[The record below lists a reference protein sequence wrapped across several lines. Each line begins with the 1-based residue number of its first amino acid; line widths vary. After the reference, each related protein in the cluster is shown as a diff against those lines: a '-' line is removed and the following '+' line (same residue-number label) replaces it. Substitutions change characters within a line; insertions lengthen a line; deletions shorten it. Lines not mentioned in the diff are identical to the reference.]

1 MTTSRVAVNGYGV
14 VGKRVGDAVRAMPDM
29 EVVGVADVPVAGRLE
44 GLLGLVNVVVDTTPK
59 KVAAANL
66 DRYRTAGI
74 KAVLQGGEAHATTG
88 HSFVAQAHYATALGR
103 DATRAVSCNTTS
115 IVRVLGALHNAGL
128 LARSRGGAAGRPAD
142 RVLPY
147 GGRPGRAE
155 HDRRADA
162 RPGAAPR

>member
-1 MTTSRVAVNGYGV
+1 MTASRVAVNGYGV
-14 VGKRVGDAVRAMPDM
+14 IGKRVADA
-29 EVVGVADVPVAGRLE
+29 
-44 GLLGLVNVVVDTTPK
+44 VVDTTPK

-103 DATRAVSCNTTS
+103 DATRVVSCNTTS

-128 LARSRGGAAGRPAD
+128 LARSRGGAAGRPA
-142 RVLPY
+142 VTS
-147 GGRPGRAE
+147 GRSRSGRTC
-155 HDRRADA
+155 
-162 RPGAAPR
+162 